1 MAWRVRHAGHLPR
14 PAASVIAFVWIVFLV
29 VTLKALL
36 GRQASHSG
44 RR

>member
-1 MAWRVRHAGHLPR
+1 MAWRVRHGRHVPR

-36 GRQASHSG
+36 GRRHLS